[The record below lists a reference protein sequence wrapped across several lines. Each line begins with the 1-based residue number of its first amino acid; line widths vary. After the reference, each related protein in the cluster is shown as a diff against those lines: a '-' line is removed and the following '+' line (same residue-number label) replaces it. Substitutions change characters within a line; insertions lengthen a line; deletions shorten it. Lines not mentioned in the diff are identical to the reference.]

1 MKLLSKCYGPIIQW
15 DEEFKENST
24 VVIHFIVQFTVACHE
39 ACTLWHGHIFP
50 QMMNAWCKQVTISK
64 EIEPKWSNTDM
75 EIFVQQYTT
84 ESVISDTDEKE
95 TTNES
100 LLFAY
105 HGEIMYIMLV
115 LFIQW
120 IIFITFFF

>member
-1 MKLLSKCYGPIIQW
+1 
-15 DEEFKENST
+15 
-24 VVIHFIVQFTVACHE
+24 
-39 ACTLWHGHIFP
+39 
-50 QMMNAWCKQVTISK
+50 
-64 EIEPKWSNTDM
+64 M

-115 LFIQW
+115 LFIQ
-120 IIFITFFF
+120 